1 MKSSAILTTSTVILS
16 ATHNVVGIPI
26 AFGNMFSADSS
37 VSSSMSTDSTS
48 LSSASASSAPASF
61 SMPSSS
67 SDSASF
73 SSSLDATG
81 SASSVTP
88 LASMNSS
95 SASGSFISSS
105 STPSTPSAAA
115 TLSPSAGPS
124 NSRTAPNATQV
135 LQLALTLEHLE
146 NAFYSQALSNFSAS
160 DFDDAG
166 MPSGAYGRF
175 KQIAEHESTH
185 VDVLTSVLGNDS
197 VAACNYSFLYTDP
210 WSFAALSSVI
220 ENVGNAAYLG
230 SVDHLVNDAA
240 ALNTSVSILST
251 EARQASWINSA
262 ILMGDPWSGPYDTPL
277 NADLAYTI
285 ASSFITDCLPVNPTL
300 PFTAYPNLTI
310 TSIDGGSTFAPGDNV
325 TLTYDNSTAG
335 SSAQYLAFFS
345 GLNTTYANISSEKGV
360 SIPDSLQGLLFAV
373 VTTSLNGTAVLDNS
387 LIAGPAALSF
397 AFGSNA
403 SNSAL
408 QDIVMDTDTVPVDTV
423 PGPSRLTTVDA
434 THVNSTQDFLQAES
448 ALPPSDNIPF
458 RDPTDPM
465 PPGDPSMPLPPNP
478 TTPTTTFVAN
488 TGLNTTPVKCKYIG
502 SQYTHQSAKV
512 TRDSVLGCG
521 EIVAIN
527 RFEDFY
533 LREGSPNW
541 TTEFRDE
548 FMGKI
553 QKNTREATMY
563 PFIVR
568 LLTKICLYACKDDK
582 DCLAFYNTANTGC
595 LSKSKFEGSD
605 LRPDL
610 IAKRTTREDA
620 QKIANG
626 ERSESKVFW
635 HETESAVE
643 VKAKFESIP
652 PSVQTGSYIH
662 VLPRVI
668 PSLAGMLYLAWDAQ
682 FFYIYWS
689 DTSGIVRSHHYKF
702 EEEKSWDVL
711 YRYVCTVVN
720 PLTDLPT
727 RDPTMSINPNP
738 ISPEWTINCK
748 EKTYNAVQLYGATA
762 HSRQTCVLW
771 DPVKKRVIKDHWCD
785 DDRRYR
791 ESNIL
796 EKIKGVPG
804 VSQVDFSEVVKRPG
818 DLGELATSKL
828 HSGRESTLKHFTIV
842 FKVIRSVLKKR
853 RVLHRDISRYNI
865 LINPEHF
872 DTELDD
878 KLDDGSDVKFINQV
892 LDPSLDRVKE
902 EGILIDWDNA
912 AELDAGVGDA
922 LTERTGTPMFVSL
935 GVGAGKIKGRKNGNH
950 QRDPF
955 PVLTGK
961 AKDLYIKAYGQETYD
976 RYINVVEESDLIKMV
991 SKDDDKNPRYRH
1003 AAYHDVESFFWVLV
1017 YELLV
1022 AYPENGTPSMSASA
1036 NILLLQFQGH
1046 DFIPDDFRKSVL
1058 DKGEESW
1065 KEILHPRLGCLAE
1078 FITILCGYFVPEW
1091 AFWPELPEDHTHEA
1105 FKRLLLAEIAKLD
1118 AANDPIALNS
1128 KERKVIQHPDAIRN
1142 SSFMDSHE
1150 TPSPRKSGSKRSC
1163 SDMTG
1168 MQEEKSRK
1176 RSREAT
1182 SRPMVDVFGS
1192 PSDVAGDN
1200 NERLPSLP
1208 EESIRKSPLGREG
1221 KMPST

>member
-1 MKSSAILTTSTVILS
+1 
-16 ATHNVVGIPI
+16 
-26 AFGNMFSADSS
+26 
-37 VSSSMSTDSTS
+37 
-48 LSSASASSAPASF
+48 
-61 SMPSSS
+61 
-67 SDSASF
+67 
-73 SSSLDATG
+73 
-81 SASSVTP
+81 
-88 LASMNSS
+88 
-95 SASGSFISSS
+95 
-105 STPSTPSAAA
+105 
-115 TLSPSAGPS
+115 
-124 NSRTAPNATQV
+124 
-135 LQLALTLEHLE
+135 
-146 NAFYSQALSNFSAS
+146 
-160 DFDDAG
+160 
-166 MPSGAYGRF
+166 
-175 KQIAEHESTH
+175 
-185 VDVLTSVLGNDS
+185 
-197 VAACNYSFLYTDP
+197 
-210 WSFAALSSVI
+210 
-220 ENVGNAAYLG
+220 
-230 SVDHLVNDAA
+230 
-240 ALNTSVSILST
+240 
-251 EARQASWINSA
+251 
-262 ILMGDPWSGPYDTPL
+262 
-277 NADLAYTI
+277 
-285 ASSFITDCLPVNPTL
+285 
-300 PFTAYPNLTI
+300 
-310 TSIDGGSTFAPGDNV
+310 
-325 TLTYDNSTAG
+325 
-335 SSAQYLAFFS
+335 
-345 GLNTTYANISSEKGV
+345 
-360 SIPDSLQGLLFAV
+360 
-373 VTTSLNGTAVLDNS
+373 
-387 LIAGPAALSF
+387 
-397 AFGSNA
+397 
-403 SNSAL
+403 
-408 QDIVMDTDTVPVDTV
+408 MDTDTVPVDRV
-423 PGPSRLTTVDA
+423 PGPSRPTIVDA
-434 THVNSTQDFLQAES
+434 THVDSTQDFIQAES
-448 ALPPSDNIPF
+448 TPPSPNNAPS
-458 RDPTDPM
+458 RDPTDSM
-465 PPGDPSMPLPPNP
+465 PPGDPSMPLLPNP
-478 TTPTTTFVAN
+478 ATPTTTSVAN

-502 SQYTHQSAKV
+502 SQYTHQSAK
-512 TRDSVLGCG
+512 
-521 EIVAIN
+521 
-527 RFEDFY
+527 
-533 LREGSPNW
+533 
-541 TTEFRDE
+541 TTDFRDE

-563 PFIVR
+563 PFIAR

-595 LSKSKFEGSD
+595 LSNSKFEGSD

-662 VLPRVI
+662 VLPRAI
-668 PSLAGMLYLAWDAQ
+668 PSLAGILYLAWDAQ

-689 DTSGIVRSHHYKF
+689 DTSGIVRSHRYYF

-748 EKTYNAVQLYGATA
+748 EKAYNAVQRYGATA

-804 VSQVDFSEVVKRPG
+804 VSQVDFSEVVKRPD

-828 HSGRESTLKHFTIV
+828 HSGRESTLKVSGRRVPRRT
-842 FKVIRSVLKKR
+842 KQRSVLKSRGDPLSARKSVR
-853 RVLHRDISRYNI
+853 QILVALYDSIQGHQICVKKKRVLHRDISRYNI

-935 GVGAGKIKGRKNGNH
+935 GVGAGKIKGRRNGIR

-955 PVLTGK
+955 PVLTDK
-961 AKDLYIKAYGQETYD
+961 AKDLYIKAYGQKTYD
-976 RYINVVEESDLIKMV
+976 RYLNAVEQSDLIKMV
-991 SKDDDKNPRYRH
+991 SKSDDKFPRYRH

-1046 DFIPDDFRKSVL
+1046 YFVESDFRHSL
-1058 DKGEESW
+1058 FQEEKEFW
-1065 KEILHPRLGCLAE
+1065 KAVLHPRLECMAE
-1078 FITILCGYFVPEW
+1078 LISTLCGYFIPEW

-1168 MQEEKSRK
+1168 MQGEKSRK
-1176 RSREAT
+1176 RPREAT
-1182 SRPMVDVFGS
+1182 SRPMVDVFDS
-1192 PSDVAGDN
+1192 PSDVAGDDN
-1200 NERLPSLP
+1200 QRLPSLP
-1208 EESIRKSPLGREG
+1208 EESSKKSPLGREG
-1221 KMPST
+1221 KMPPPSDLNW